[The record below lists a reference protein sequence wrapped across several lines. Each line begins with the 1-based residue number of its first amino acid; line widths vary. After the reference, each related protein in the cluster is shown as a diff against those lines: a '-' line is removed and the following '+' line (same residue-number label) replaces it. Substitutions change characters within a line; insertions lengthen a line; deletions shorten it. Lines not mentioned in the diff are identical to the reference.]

1 MAYKKIDENGIYRD
15 VDPKTGQFIDDE
27 YPLASSLG
35 QVEHQFVATSYGR
48 TIDRDEVVGDV
59 IDGETGLI
67 IANEDEEKIKEFVKE
82 AISVDNLVETFND
95 NSHETLLKLLALQD
109 NKHPLKKGGI
119 GIAYRTDALI
129 MHCKMEFTSDEN
141 IVFDA
146 ILGTM
151 SSFPENKTYK
161 IEPATFSKYSRHE
174 DPKYIYKI
182 FKKGAAKLKERHL
195 IFADLGPDG
204 DDEIEIPWFSI
215 LRHHKGNRG
224 EEAYIEFAPTDFFKD
239 LALCS
244 QIVHGAYGQ
253 LEVITQLQGKYTIA
267 LYWYLENRKRYKEY
281 PAATPGMFDISVE
294 ELKHQFSIPESYPK
308 AEIDRRVLTPALNS
322 INSVPECDFTFEYEA
337 RYVGNKH
344 VGYRFKIMEKNYI
357 EAKVVEVIEEKIV
370 DPLLNQL
377 SLFFNASN
385 IDFTDEEL
393 KRIYACV
400 KRNNKD
406 AMYMM
411 QLIPVF
417 KQRLDNA
424 SLSPIED
431 KVSYICSMIEN
442 GTSSKPQQVEKE
454 NKNSFFNYDQR
465 DYDMTAL
472 ENKLINNK

>member
-1 MAYKKIDENGIYRD
+1 
-15 VDPKTGQFIDDE
+15 
-27 YPLASSLG
+27 
-35 QVEHQFVATSYGR
+35 
-48 TIDRDEVVGDV
+48 
-59 IDGETGLI
+59 
-67 IANEDEEKIKEFVKE
+67 
-82 AISVDNLVETFND
+82 
-95 NSHETLLKLLALQD
+95 
-109 NKHPLKKGGI
+109 
-119 GIAYRTDALI
+119 
-129 MHCKMEFTSDEN
+129 
-141 IVFDA
+141 
-146 ILGTM
+146 
-151 SSFPENKTYK
+151 
-161 IEPATFSKYSRHE
+161 
-174 DPKYIYKI
+174 
-182 FKKGAAKLKERHL
+182 
-195 IFADLGPDG
+195 
-204 DDEIEIPWFSI
+204 
-215 LRHHKGNRG
+215 
-224 EEAYIEFAPTDFFKD
+224 
-239 LALCS
+239 
-244 QIVHGAYGQ
+244 
-253 LEVITQLQGKYTIA
+253 
-267 LYWYLENRKRYKEY
+267 
-281 PAATPGMFDISVE
+281 MFDISVE